1 MKIFSKAF
9 KNGEKIPKKYTCDGQ
24 DISPPI
30 KWEDIPENTKTLVLI
45 CEDPDAPGKT
55 WVHWVLFN
63 IPPEI
68 EELPEGVENKEKLEN
83 GAIHGVNDW
92 GRLGYGG
99 PCPPSGTH
107 RYYFRLYAL
116 DTELKLEP
124 GDKKEEVVEAM
135 KDHIIDQAELM
146 GTYSRE

>member
-124 GDKKEEVVEAM
+124 GAKKEEVVEAM